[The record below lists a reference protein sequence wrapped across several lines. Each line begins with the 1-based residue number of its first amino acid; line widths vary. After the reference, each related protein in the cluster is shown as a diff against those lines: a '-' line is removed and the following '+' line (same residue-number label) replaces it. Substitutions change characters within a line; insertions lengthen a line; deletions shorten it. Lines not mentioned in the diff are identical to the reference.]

1 MCVSGRFATL
11 AKRQSRSADSRKRL
25 LALLSVALVIL
36 VHRLRARKHR
46 VQPACRWSSLPPHR
60 AVWLELSRV
69 LERLA
74 DLLPWR
80 TAQPAQYLQR
90 VQAAVHQ
97 RVQARTREMV
107 QLSMRRLLKHLQPL
121 AQQQLEQ
128 SVEGMLDRTALHVRV
143 TLKDEAMPPIVQRG
157 VDDLVDG
164 LLRLGLGLGSSACAA
179 AVALLDPNPCRH
191 PNHHHQVAG
200 LLRDVKLECW
210 RWTDER
216 FTTAVDRRSL
226 HTSFS
231 PLTPRPRRRSFDRP
245 VPSLPPPSPLLHT
258 LRYARAWTLHT
269 LWPHDRSF
277 WSCTRRVRWW
287 VLQLTGMVPY
297 LGQIW
302 WLALIAV
309 LDRQDEYQLCNFIV
323 GLRCAQFLTFGL
335 GASGYACTLSAAS
348 GLAAPSGGAPS
359 RLPQLSPWGGLFWAM
374 QLTLGWRAFALL
386 PASQKKGQRVAPPEP
401 HAGGGHA
408 RRAGALDARARGGVL
423 MRLQTFDLSL
433 ALVALVLAALAALS
447 AATGVGTSDPRALR
461 LSLFWI
467 RTCHGLLCC
476 PYLLFKLPVLD
487 TLLTHARKTGY
498 DELGHTVPFRAVPFE
513 PALRRRPSK

>member
-1 MCVSGRFATL
+1 MAS
-11 AKRQSRSADSRKRL
+11 
-25 LALLSVALVIL
+25 
-36 VHRLRARKHR
+36 
-46 VQPACRWSSLPPHR
+46 
-60 AVWLELSRV
+60 
-69 LERLA
+69 
-74 DLLPWR
+74 
-80 TAQPAQYLQR
+80 
-90 VQAAVHQ
+90 
-97 RVQARTREMV
+97 
-107 QLSMRRLLKHLQPL
+107 
-121 AQQQLEQ
+121 
-128 SVEGMLDRTALHVRV
+128 
-143 TLKDEAMPPIVQRG
+143 
-157 VDDLVDG
+157 
-164 LLRLGLGLGSSACAA
+164 
-179 AVALLDPNPCRH
+179 
-191 PNHHHQVAG
+191 

-216 FTTAVDRRSL
+216 FTTAVDGRSSPL
-226 HTSFS
+226 TSFS
-231 PLTPRPRRRSFDRP
+231 PLTPRPRRRPCDRP
-245 VPSLPPPSPLLHT
+245 VSPLPPPSPLLHT

-277 WSCTRRVRWW
+277 WSCTRRARWW

-335 GASGYACTLSAAS
+335 GASGYACALAAAS

-374 QLTLGWRAFALL
+374 QLALGWRAFALL
-386 PASQKKGQRVAPPEP
+386 PASQKKGQRVASPEP
-401 HAGGGHA
+401 RAARGRA
-408 RRAGALDARARGGVL
+408 RRASALDARARGGVL

-433 ALVALVLAALAALS
+433 ASVALVLAALAALT
-447 AATGVGTSDPRALR
+447 AAAGVGTPDPRALR

-498 DELGHTVPFRAVPFE
+498 DELGHTVPFREVPFE
-513 PALRRRPSK
+513 PALSRRPSKCYVGGIHSLSRARYRTRDTTTIYQPCRRAKSSPRTPRPPPLPSPQPPAHYHAAAETAAEAVAMAALDADVPASARASEAPPDCTEPRPAQAPDGNAGLCHGLRRRLATAMQCREKGVAFTEAVSRTRDTAP

>member
-1 MCVSGRFATL
+1 M
-11 AKRQSRSADSRKRL
+11 
-25 LALLSVALVIL
+25 
-36 VHRLRARKHR
+36 
-46 VQPACRWSSLPPHR
+46 
-60 AVWLELSRV
+60 
-69 LERLA
+69 
-74 DLLPWR
+74 
-80 TAQPAQYLQR
+80 
-90 VQAAVHQ
+90 
-97 RVQARTREMV
+97 
-107 QLSMRRLLKHLQPL
+107 
-121 AQQQLEQ
+121 
-128 SVEGMLDRTALHVRV
+128 
-143 TLKDEAMPPIVQRG
+143 
-157 VDDLVDG
+157 
-164 LLRLGLGLGSSACAA
+164 
-179 AVALLDPNPCRH
+179 
-191 PNHHHQVAG
+191 AG

-231 PLTPRPRRRSFDRP
+231 PLTPRPRRCSFDRP
-245 VPSLPPPSPLLHT
+245 VPPPPPSPLLHT
-258 LRYARAWTLHT
+258 LRHARAWTLHT

-277 WSCTRRVRWW
+277 WSCTRSVRWW

-297 LGQIW
+297 FGQVW

-374 QLTLGWRAFALL
+374 QLALGWRAFALL
-386 PASQKKGQRVAPPEP
+386 PASQKKGQRIVPPEP
-401 HAGGGHA
+401 
-408 RRAGALDARARGGVL
+408 RAGDARVRGGVL

-433 ALVALVLAALAALS
+433 ASVALVLAALAAL
-447 AATGVGTSDPRALR
+447 AAAAGVGTSDPRALR

-476 PYLLFKLPVLD
+476 PYLLFKLPVID

-513 PALRRRPSK
+513 PARCRRLSRCLVKGSKVSRTTSSTLHDYTTHLQAAQVATVHAAASVAAIAAAITALLCSGRDSGGGSGDCSGGRRRAY

>member
-1 MCVSGRFATL
+1 MCSSGRVATL
-11 AKRQSRSADSRKRL
+11 AKRQSRPTDSRKRL

-46 VQPACRWSSLPPHR
+46 ALTACRWPSLPPHR

-69 LERLA
+69 LDQLA
-74 DLLPWR
+74 GLLPWQ
-80 TAQPAQYLQR
+80 TARPAQYLQR

-157 VDDLVDG
+157 VDDLVA
-164 LLRLGLGLGSSACAA
+164 S
-179 AVALLDPNPCRH
+179 
-191 PNHHHQVAG
+191 

-226 HTSFS
+226 HTSLS
-231 PLTPRPRRRSFDRP
+231 PLTPRPRRCSFDRP
-245 VPSLPPPSPLLHT
+245 VPPPPPSPLLHT
-258 LRYARAWTLHT
+258 LRHARAWTLHT

-277 WSCTRRVRWW
+277 WSCTRSVRWW

-374 QLTLGWRAFALL
+374 QLALGWRAFALL
-386 PASQKKGQRVAPPEP
+386 PSSQKKGQRVAPPEP
-401 HAGGGHA
+401 RAADGRA

-423 MRLQTFDLSL
+423 MRLQTYDLSL
-433 ALVALVLAALAALS
+433 ASVALVLAALAALT
-447 AATGVGTSDPRALR
+447 AAAGVDTSDPRALR

-513 PALRRRPSK
+513 PAHCRRPSKW

>member
-1 MCVSGRFATL
+1 MKSLRVRCCCRP
-11 AKRQSRSADSRKRL
+11 L
-25 LALLSVALVIL
+25 L
-36 VHRLRARKHR
+36 
-46 VQPACRWSSLPPHR
+46 
-60 AVWLELSRV
+60 E
-69 LERLA
+69 
-74 DLLPWR
+74 
-80 TAQPAQYLQR
+80 
-90 VQAAVHQ
+90 
-97 RVQARTREMV
+97 
-107 QLSMRRLLKHLQPL
+107 
-121 AQQQLEQ
+121 
-128 SVEGMLDRTALHVRV
+128 
-143 TLKDEAMPPIVQRG
+143 
-157 VDDLVDG
+157 
-164 LLRLGLGLGSSACAA
+164 
-179 AVALLDPNPCRH
+179 PNPCRN
-191 PNHHHQVAG
+191 PNPRQVAS

-216 FTTAVDRRSL
+216 FTTAVDGRSSPL
-226 HTSFS
+226 TSFS
-231 PLTPRPRRRSFDRP
+231 PLTPRPRRRACDRP
-245 VPSLPPPSPLLHT
+245 VSPLPPPSPLLHT

-277 WSCTRRVRWW
+277 WSCTRRARWW

-335 GASGYACTLSAAS
+335 GASGYACALAAAS

-374 QLTLGWRAFALL
+374 QLALGWRAFALL
-386 PASQKKGQRVAPPEP
+386 PASQKKGQRVASPEP
-401 HAGGGHA
+401 RAARGRA
-408 RRAGALDARARGGVL
+408 RRASALDARARGGVL

-433 ALVALVLAALAALS
+433 ASVALVLAALAALT
-447 AATGVGTSDPRALR
+447 AAAGVGTPDPRALR

-498 DELGHTVPFRAVPFE
+498 DELGHTVPFREVPFE
-513 PALRRRPSK
+513 PALSRRPSKCYVGGIHSVRRARYRTWDTTPSTNLAGVPSRHRARRGLRRCRRHSHQRTTMQRPRRRRRQWRWQRWTQTCLLALVPPRRRRTARNRALRRRLMAMRACAMVCADVWRQRCIEA

>member
-1 MCVSGRFATL
+1 MKSLRVRCCCRP
-11 AKRQSRSADSRKRL
+11 L
-25 LALLSVALVIL
+25 L
-36 VHRLRARKHR
+36 
-46 VQPACRWSSLPPHR
+46 
-60 AVWLELSRV
+60 E
-69 LERLA
+69 
-74 DLLPWR
+74 
-80 TAQPAQYLQR
+80 
-90 VQAAVHQ
+90 
-97 RVQARTREMV
+97 
-107 QLSMRRLLKHLQPL
+107 
-121 AQQQLEQ
+121 
-128 SVEGMLDRTALHVRV
+128 
-143 TLKDEAMPPIVQRG
+143 
-157 VDDLVDG
+157 
-164 LLRLGLGLGSSACAA
+164 
-179 AVALLDPNPCRH
+179 PNPCRN
-191 PNHHHQVAG
+191 PNPRQVAS

-216 FTTAVDRRSL
+216 FTTAVDGRSSPL
-226 HTSFS
+226 TSFS
-231 PLTPRPRRRSFDRP
+231 PLSPHPRRRPCDRP
-245 VPSLPPPSPLLHT
+245 VSPLPPPSPLLHT

-277 WSCTRRVRWW
+277 WSCTRRARWW

-335 GASGYACTLSAAS
+335 GASGYACALAAAS

-374 QLTLGWRAFALL
+374 QLALGWRAFALL
-386 PASQKKGQRVAPPEP
+386 PASQKKGQRVASPEP
-401 HAGGGHA
+401 RAARGRA
-408 RRAGALDARARGGVL
+408 RRASALDARARGGVL

-433 ALVALVLAALAALS
+433 ASVALVLAALAALT
-447 AATGVGTSDPRALR
+447 AAAGVGTPDPRALR

-498 DELGHTVPFRAVPFE
+498 DELGHTVPFREVPFE
-513 PALRRRPSK
+513 PALSRRPSKCYVGGILSLRRARYRTRDTTTIYQPCRRAKSPPRTPRPPPLPSPQPSAHYHAAAETAAEAVAMAALDADVPASARASEAPPDCTEPRPAQAPDGNAGLCHGLRRRLATAMH

>member
-1 MCVSGRFATL
+1 MCSSGRVAL
-11 AKRQSRSADSRKRL
+11 AMRQSRSADSRKRL

-46 VQPACRWSSLPPHR
+46 ALPACRWPSLPPHR

-69 LERLA
+69 LDRLA
-74 DLLPWR
+74 GLLPWQ
-80 TAQPAQYLQR
+80 TTHPAQYLQR

-157 VDDLVDG
+157 VDDLVA
-164 LLRLGLGLGSSACAA
+164 S
-179 AVALLDPNPCRH
+179 
-191 PNHHHQVAG
+191 

-226 HTSFS
+226 HTSLS
-231 PLTPRPRRRSFDRP
+231 PLTPRPRRFFDRP
-245 VPSLPPPSPLLHT
+245 VPPPPPPSPLLHT
-258 LRYARAWTLHT
+258 LRCARAWTLHT

-374 QLTLGWRAFALL
+374 QLALGWRAFALL
-386 PASQKKGQRVAPPEP
+386 PSSQKKGQRVAPPEP
-401 HAGGGHA
+401 RAADGRA

-423 MRLQTFDLSL
+423 MRLQTYDLSL
-433 ALVALVLAALAALS
+433 ASVALVLAALAALT
-447 AATGVGTSDPRALR
+447 AAAGVDTSDPRALR

-513 PALRRRPSK
+513 PAHCRRPSKW